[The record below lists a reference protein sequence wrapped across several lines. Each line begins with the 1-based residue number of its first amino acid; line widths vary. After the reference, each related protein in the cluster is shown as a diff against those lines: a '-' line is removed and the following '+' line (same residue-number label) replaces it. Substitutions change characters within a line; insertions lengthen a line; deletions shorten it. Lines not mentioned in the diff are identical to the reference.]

1 MSKLEELIKELCPD
15 GVEYKT
21 LGELGKFYS
30 GLSGKT
36 KDDFTD
42 GNEKFITYM
51 NVFSNISIKVD
62 VKDFVKISKGEKQ
75 NTIQYGD
82 VIFTGS
88 SETPNECG
96 ISSVLTIKTC
106 EKLYLNSFC
115 FGFRFFDSEIYNPD
129 FSKYMFR
136 SINLRKQIVKTASG
150 VTRFNVSKKKMEKVR
165 IPILPLAIQQEI
177 VRILENLT
185 DVTEKI
191 KTKLQEEIKARKKQY
206 EYYKNDL
213 LTFGEEVE
221 WRKLGECIFKASN
234 IKWSENKEKEFRYI
248 DLSSVNRENG
258 QIYETQNIT
267 IDNAPSRAQQ
277 IIFEN
282 DVIFGTTRPMLKR
295 YCLIPEKYNNQ
306 ICSTGFC
313 ILRANANIVL
323 PKWIFYLI
331 STENYYIYVEKY
343 QKGASYP
350 AITDKEIKSYRIP
363 IPSLEEQ
370 QRIVDILDSFDTSC
384 ADIIAGILCEIE
396 ARQKQ
401 YEYYR
406 DKLLSFKELKK
417 EGV

>member
-277 IIFEN
+277 IIFKM
-282 DVIFGTTRPMLKR
+282 MLF
-295 YCLIPEKYNNQ
+295 L
-306 ICSTGFC
+306 
-313 ILRANANIVL
+313 VL
-323 PKWIFYLI
+323 
-331 STENYYIYVEKY
+331 
-343 QKGASYP
+343 Q
-350 AITDKEIKSYRIP
+350 D
-363 IPSLEEQ
+363 Q
-370 QRIVDILDSFDTSC
+370 C
-384 ADIIAGILCEIE
+384 
-396 ARQKQ
+396 
-401 YEYYR
+401 
-406 DKLLSFKELKK
+406 
-417 EGV
+417 

>member
-42 GNEKFITYM
+42 GNERFITYM

-96 ISSVLTIKTC
+96 MSSVLTIKTC

-206 EYYKNDL
+206 EYYREEL
-213 LTFGEEVE
+213 LAFRKHNVNWITLGEIGPVCMCKRIMKAQTNANGEVPFYKIGTFGKEANAYISKEIYEKYKNTYKFPKKGDILISAAGTIGRTIVYN
-221 WRKLGECIFKASN
+221 GEPAYFQDSN
-234 IKWSENKEKEFRYI
+234 IVW
-248 DLSSVNRENG
+248 
-258 QIYETQNIT
+258 
-267 IDNAPSRAQQ
+267 IDNDESKVSNKFL
-277 IIFEN
+277 I
-282 DVIFGTTRPMLKR
+282 
-295 YCLIPEKYNNQ
+295 YCYAMNPWAI
-306 ICSTGFC
+306 STGGT
-313 ILRANANIVL
+313 IARLYNSNISNA
-323 PKWIFYLI
+323 
-331 STENYYIYVEKY
+331 
-343 QKGASYP
+343 
-350 AITDKEIKSYRIP
+350 RIP
-363 IPSLEEQ
+363 APSLEIQEK
-370 QRIVDILDSFDTSC
+370 IVSIIEKIDLIYSQIIKKILD
-384 ADIIAGILCEIE
+384 EIE